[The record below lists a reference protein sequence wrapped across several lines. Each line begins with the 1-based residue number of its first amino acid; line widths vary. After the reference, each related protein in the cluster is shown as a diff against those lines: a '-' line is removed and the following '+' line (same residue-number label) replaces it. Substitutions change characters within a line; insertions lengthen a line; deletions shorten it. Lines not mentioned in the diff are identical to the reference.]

1 MRGRFR
7 SNGWLQPC
15 DRDGVLEKGFRSWG
29 FQRLSAN
36 ACGNCTEKYFSTKV
50 CFRNQQKCKTG
61 ALRPRMPYRMSFL
74 EEFVCSEPKISKWR
88 RRDSKREQTGTKR
101 KPKAPKREFKEGKRK
116 PKWSQREPKGCQKTQ
131 RVPKGSQR
139 MPKGSGRA
147 TKMDPKIAL
156 GAKVDF
162 GSKKWVSPEIFWE
175 AFRVILSPPVR
186 RTAILTLFFPHRFLD
201 RFLNRLNRE
210 NTIKYNVFS
219 SFSHPNLDQK

>member
-1 MRGRFR
+1 MWISPFNNERKHKSAKQRTKSHRCKCYVQWVTLFETPFMRGRFR

-88 RRDSKREQTGTKR
+88 RRGSKREQTGTKR
-101 KPKAPKREFKEGKRK
+101 KPKAPKREPKERKRK
-116 PKWSQREPKGCQKTQ
+116 PKWSQKEPKGCQKT
-131 RVPKGSQR
+131 
-139 MPKGSGRA
+139 
-147 TKMDPKIAL
+147 
-156 GAKVDF
+156 
-162 GSKKWVSPEIFWE
+162 
-175 AFRVILSPPVR
+175 
-186 RTAILTLFFPHRFLD
+186 
-201 RFLNRLNRE
+201 
-210 NTIKYNVFS
+210 
-219 SFSHPNLDQK
+219 